1 VKKKVNKCMEKPLK
15 CIAKMYAYWQQL
27 DAESAVAAE
36 VKHAPAD
43 NKMDLSTGYSH
54 MSLDGTL

>member
-1 VKKKVNKCMEKPLK
+1 MEKPLK